1 MAHIFPSKMSTSQ
14 ANTQILSV
22 WSDSAKCSLCRLAPC
37 EYKTGKTLGQG
48 SYGVV
53 KEGVKIS
60 TGERFAVKMISKKLM
75 RGKEAL
81 ILNEINIL
89 KKVSKGNKNIVT
101 LHDYFESPNNLYLVM
116 DLCTGGELFDR
127 IINKGYFYEEDAAK
141 IIRTVCSAIQYL
153 HQNNIVHRDLKP
165 ENLIFRSPEEDSDLL
180 IADFGLSRITADP
193 NDHGLKTYAGTP
205 GYLAPEI
212 IQKTGHGKP
221 VDMWAIGVMSY
232 FL

>member
-89 KKVSKGNKNIVT
+89 KKVSKGNKNIVKI
-101 LHDYFESPNNLYLVM
+101 HNLECFV
-116 DLCTGGELFDR
+116 
-127 IINKGYFYEEDAAK
+127 
-141 IIRTVCSAIQYL
+141 
-153 HQNNIVHRDLKP
+153 
-165 ENLIFRSPEEDSDLL
+165 
-180 IADFGLSRITADP
+180 IARHILG
-193 NDHGLKTYAGTP
+193 
-205 GYLAPEI
+205 
-212 IQKTGHGKP
+212 
-221 VDMWAIGVMSY
+221 
-232 FL
+232 